1 VEFDPGIPNPQV
13 DISDIVKIQLYCTVR
28 NHSTIPATCG
38 KKDTPDVIPMGDPGI
53 PNISDII
60 KIQLYC
66 TVRNSCNLGKDTP
79 RVL

>member
-13 DISDIVKIQLYCTVR
+13 NISDIVKIQLYCTVR

-38 KKDTPDVIPMGDPGI
+38 KKDTPDVIP
-53 PNISDII
+53 NIYDII